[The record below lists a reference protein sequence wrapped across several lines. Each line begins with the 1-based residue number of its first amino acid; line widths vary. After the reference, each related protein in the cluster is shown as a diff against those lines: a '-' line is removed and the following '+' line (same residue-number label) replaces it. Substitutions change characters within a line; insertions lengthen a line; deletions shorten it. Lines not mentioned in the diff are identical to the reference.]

1 MSIYHAS
8 EIGNTEAVKKHIT
21 AGTDLNK
28 KRNGM
33 TSLHYA
39 ALYRHKEIMNLLV
52 VNGANVNAKDERR
65 TTPLH
70 RAALTGKKE
79 VAKLLIANGA
89 DVSAMTQLPPGQRL
103 VGNLRGMTPLDMVT
117 LGNRTRPSD
126 KYKQITDLLRKHGAK
141 TAEELK
147 AAGN

>member
-1 MSIYHAS
+1 MILVVCAAAFPYMLYFYAYEIKELIIPSKPSIEELAGMSIYHAS

-52 VNGANVNAKDERR
+52 VNGANVNAKD
-65 TTPLH
+65 
-70 RAALTGKKE
+70 KK
-79 VAKLLIANGA
+79 G
-89 DVSAMTQLPPGQRL
+89 S
-103 VGNLRGMTPLDMVT
+103 TPLDRCKT
-117 LGNRTRPSD
+117 KEDLA
-126 KYKQITDLLRKHGAK
+126 DLLRKHGGK
-141 TAEELK
+141 TGAELK
-147 AAGN
+147 AEGK